1 MHMHSIRIYNIY
13 IYILLLLLLLL
24 LEYANFARHLRN
36 NYTLIQKILSPAV
49 DMGAC
54 EPIDSPSAAP

>member
-13 IYILLLLLLLL
+13 IYILLLLLL